1 LGINPALDQVRRP
14 GNGVTFKVKGGI
26 EVGKQRALFDQ
37 RVEGVLGLDQPG
49 MGGNPTSVW

>member
-26 EVGKQRALFDQ
+26 EVGKQRALFNQ
-37 RVEGVLGLDQPG
+37 RVEGVLGLDQPR